1 MLEDSN
7 LDKTNGT
14 AYSSNLQVITTC
26 SPHNFDLV
34 KGRGAD
40 FVFDYNSPSLVADI
54 RDASKGKLRHA
65 FDCISTEVTARVC
78 AESLGPSGGQYSSLL
93 RVEKLPRE
101 DVSNKF
107 TIAYSGLGDTFS
119 YRSKEFPASKDDYEF
134 IVDFQS
140 LTSKLLEQG
149 KIKTHPHHVKP
160 GGLEGVLQG
169 LQELREDKVSGE
181 KLVYLLD

>member
-1 MLEDSN
+1 MLEDSDS
-7 LDKTNGT
+7 DKTNGT

-40 FVFDYNSPSLVADI
+40 FVFDYNSPSLAADI
-54 RDASKGKLRHA
+54 RDASKGSLRHA

-78 AESLGPSGGQYSSLL
+78 AESLGASGGQYSSLL
-93 RVEKLPRE
+93 PVEKLPRE

-107 TIAYSGLGDTFS
+107 TLAYTALGDRFIYNS
-119 YRSKEFPASKDDYEF
+119 IEFPASKDDHAF
-134 IVDFQS
+134 MVDFQS

-149 KIKTHPHHVKP
+149 KIKPHPHHVKQ
-160 GGLEGVLQG
+160 GGLEGILEG
-169 LQELREDKVSGE
+169 LQELRERKVSGE

>member
-1 MLEDSN
+1 MLEDFK

-40 FVFDYNSPSLVADI
+40 FAFDFNSPSLVADI
-54 RDASKGKLRHA
+54 RDASKGNLQHA

-78 AESLGPSGGQYSSLL
+78 AESLGASGGQYSSLI
-93 RVEKLPRE
+93 RVQKLPRE
-101 DVSNKF
+101 DVSNKL
-107 TIAYSGLGDTFS
+107 TVAYTALGDSFTFKS
-119 YRSKEFPASKDDYEF
+119 NEFPASKDDYAF
-134 IVDFQS
+134 MVDFQS
-140 LTSKLLEQG
+140 LSSKLLEQG
-149 KIKTHPHHVKP
+149 KIKPHPHHVKQ

-169 LQELREDKVSGE
+169 LQQLREGKVSGE